1 MDVITMLILNI
12 NSFCRE
18 LSPIL
23 QLIGQVLTIFKV
35 LLPLVLIVLGI
46 FDIGKA
52 VISSKTDDIKK
63 YMKNFVKRVAVVVL
77 IYFVPTL
84 IMVVFGFVGNF
95 NEITEYS
102 GLDYDVCYDCL
113 FKPNSYNCQ
122 DSVSLSN

>member
-1 MDVITMLILNI
+1 MIITSI

-23 QLIGQVLTIFKV
+23 QLIGQVLTIFKI

-63 YMKNFVKRVAVVVL
+63 YMKNFAKKVAVVVL

-84 IMVVFGFVGNF
+84 VMVVFGFVGNF
-95 NEITEYS
+95 NEITKES

-122 DSVSLSN
+122 DSVSLSS